1 MLIKQF
7 VCQIDR
13 ESNLQ
18 WTKLN
23 CYFKTKR
30 ERSEREKNP
39 LFIAYNSLEVRLEII
54 ICSQHNT
61 LEVVEHT
68 LFMKK
73 NQYLEHRRKKI
84 NNCLKITRAKRTPK
98 FALFSLP
105 TLSSKLD
112 LENVLCSHHYTILSE
127 FKKGS
132 DSSIQWSI
140 QLHVKARAEWEQK
153 VPYIFTTYN
162 SSPWQ
167 YQCINLKQ
175 KKHYNLVICTYSH

>member
-1 MLIKQF
+1 M
-7 VCQIDR
+7 
-13 ESNLQ
+13 Q
-18 WTKLN
+18 WKKFN
-23 CYFKTKR
+23 CTFKRNR
-30 ERSEREKNP
+30 ERSEREKKCP
-39 LFIAYNSLEVRLEII
+39 FLLRTILSKFDLEIV
-54 ICSQHNT
+54 ICSQRNT
-61 LEVVEHT
+61 LQVVEHT

-84 NNCLKITRAKRTPK
+84 NNCLKITRAKRTPN

-140 QLHVKARAEWEQK
+140 QLLVNKHGRSEYKK
-153 VPYIFTTYN
+153 CSTF
-162 SSPWQ
+162 SPLTIPFLGS
-167 YQCINLKQ
+167 IN
-175 KKHYNLVICTYSH
+175 V